1 MDTYE
6 MEIARNDLMRDIDIA
21 KNNVLRIIAAY
32 ISLDDRSYDI
42 LKCRAKKV
50 IRKKLGIKY
59 KISANRIM
67 QIEASAIR
75 EILQSSGI
83 REELNDK
90 YKELLT
96 AQANKYKVDKT
107 EDRRAEE
114 IRLKKTEAR
123 RAEEIRLKIKY
134 MMPLSGLE

>member
-1 MDTYE
+1 MDEYV
-6 MEIARNDLMRDIDIA
+6 MELTRNELRRDTDIA
-21 KNNVLRIIAAY
+21 INNVRRIIAAY
-32 ISLDDRSYDI
+32 LSLDDRSYDI

-67 QIEASAIR
+67 QIESSAINK
-75 EILQSSGI
+75 ILFRSGI
-83 REELNDK
+83 HDDLDSKYKKLLTAEADK
-90 YKELLT
+90 YKID
-96 AQANKYKVDKT
+96 VD
-107 EDRRAEE
+107 
-114 IRLKKTEAR
+114 KTEAR